1 MPHRHSWSRLALTAT
16 LVLTGTAYAQSD
28 TTTYEATLERSS
40 AICPGH
46 SKDRTTPGVR
56 AVKVDALR
64 VLLKNDVILCPDR
77 RLDAEMPVV
86 WYGAVKVLA
95 WNPEAKGS
103 IAVLAEKA
111 DAMTRKEEFPGATL
125 VWKTDGSEAKGVTV
139 PSADVRPRTTIRVI
153 P

>member
-1 MPHRHSWSRLALTAT
+1 MPNRHPWLRLALAAT
-16 LVLTGTAYAQSD
+16 LCAAGAAHAQSD
-28 TTTYEATLERSS
+28 TRTYEATLERTS

-77 RLDAEMPVV
+77 RLDAEVPVV

-95 WNPEAKGS
+95 WNPEVKGS
-103 IAVLAEKA
+103 TAVLAQQA
-111 DAMTRKEEFPGATL
+111 DAMARKEEFPGATL
-125 VWKTDGSEAKGVTV
+125 VWKADGSEAKGVTV
-139 PSADVRPRTTIRVI
+139 PAADVRARTTVRII

>member
-1 MPHRHSWSRLALTAT
+1 MPNRHIWLRLAMAT
-16 LVLTGTAYAQSD
+16 TLCAVGAARAQSD
-28 TTTYEATLERSS
+28 ARTYEATLERSS
-40 AICPGH
+40 VICPGH

-56 AVKVDALR
+56 AVRVDALR
-64 VLLKNDVILCPDR
+64 VLLKHDVILCPDR

-103 IAVLAEKA
+103 TAVLAEKVN
-111 DAMTRKEEFPGATL
+111 AMARGEDFPGAIL
-125 VWKTDGSEAKGVTV
+125 VWKGDGSEAKGAIV
-139 PSADVRPRTTIRVI
+139 PSVDVRPRTTVRII